1 MMELANKKNVKV
13 ISLSIAA
20 IFILGL
26 FALGLTQSGLGGTS
40 SGNLIMESAI
50 GTVDY
55 QDLIKNAPGT
65 MEVQN
70 SMNSAVETAQKEFA
84 EKSKNMNDSD
94 KQKLMKQYQEE
105 LSAKDKEL
113 LAPIT
118 KKVDAAII
126 AVGKKKGLAVVVDKS
141 AVVYGGLDVTADVNA
156 ELKK

>member
-113 LAPIT
+113 LAPIN
-118 KKVDAAII
+118 KKVDEAIV
-126 AVGKKKGLAVVVDKS
+126 AVGKKKGLAVVVDKG

>member
-26 FALGLTQSGLGGTS
+26 FALGLTQSGMGGSTS
-40 SGNLIMESAI
+40 SDLIMESAI
-50 GTVDY
+50 GKVDY
-55 QDLIKNAPGT
+55 QDVMKNAPGT
-65 MEVQN
+65 MELQN

-84 EKSKNMNDSD
+84 EKSKDMNDSD

-113 LAPIT
+113 LEPIN

-126 AVGKKKGLAVVVDKS
+126 AVGKKKGLAVVVDKG